1 MAIAVY
7 FINLFLQ
14 ARHCYADL
22 DQTKQRSENTI
33 QLHNIK
39 NREGRQKIQVIYR
52 SQTQTFIYPATFTG
66 IKYTI
71 THKGSRL

>member
-39 NREGRQKIQVIYR
+39 NKKKEDKKNPGNIQKPDPNFYLSCNLHWNKIYNH
-52 SQTQTFIYPATFTG
+52 P
-66 IKYTI
+66 
-71 THKGSRL
+71 